1 MANDINR
8 VYMIARLTRDPELKY
23 TQAGTSV
30 ASFSRDKKGGGMKA
44 EKIIELFSK
53 KVGLKLKKDG
63 DDYLFIDPCG
73 CTETSK
79 TESEAV
85 EILYG
90 EAFAEGVTSGRKS
103 AAEEIINVA
112 RLI

>member
-1 MANDINR
+1 MN
-8 VYMIARLTRDPELKY
+8 
-23 TQAGTSV
+23 
-30 ASFSRDKKGGGMKA
+30 A
-44 EKIIELFSK
+44 EKIIELFAK
-53 KVGLKLKKDG
+53 KVGLKFKADG
-63 DDYLFIDPCG
+63 KEYLFIDPCG
-73 CTETSK
+73 CTETAK

-103 AAEEIINVA
+103 AAEEIMNVA